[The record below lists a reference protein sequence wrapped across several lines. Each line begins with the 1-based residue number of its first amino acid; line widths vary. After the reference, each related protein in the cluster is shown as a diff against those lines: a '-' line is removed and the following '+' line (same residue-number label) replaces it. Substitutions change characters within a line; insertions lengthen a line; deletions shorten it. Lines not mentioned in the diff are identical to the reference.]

1 MTRTLETTLE
11 RVDEPI
17 LIDGLSWREFKAVE
31 QLLSRPGVRLS
42 FLDGV
47 LEIRRMPGEKHESIK
62 ERIGS
67 LLDLYLLQM
76 GIDYQPTGSMTL
88 ESPSGLVK
96 READKSYKLGA
107 NREFPDLAVEV
118 VLTSGGINKLE
129 AYKRLEIPEVWFWEN
144 GRLLM
149 YSLGADGYAEVDR
162 SFVLPDLD
170 IVLLARCI
178 NIENHL
184 QAMREFRQ
192 AIQSSERLVL
202 KNDKSQLEAV

>member
-1 MTRTLETTLE
+1 MTTTLE
-11 RVDEPI
+11 KLEGLDEPI
-17 LIDGLSWREFKAVE
+17 LIDELSWREFKVVE
-31 QLLSRPGVRLS
+31 QLLSGPGVRLS

-47 LEIRRMPGEKHESIK
+47 LEIRRRPGEKHETIK

-118 VLTSGGINKLE
+118 VVTSGGINKLE
-129 AYKRLEIPEVWFWEN
+129 AYKRLQIPEVWFWEN
-144 GRLLM
+144 GALRM

-170 IVLLARCI
+170 IVLLVRCI

-184 QAMREFRQ
+184 QAMREFKQ
-192 AIQSSERLVL
+192 TIQSF
-202 KNDKSQLEAV
+202 

>member
-1 MTRTLETTLE
+1 MIATLEKLE
-11 RVDEPI
+11 RLDEPI
-17 LIDGLSWREFKAVE
+17 LIDGMSWREFKAVE
-31 QLLSRPGVRLS
+31 QLLDRPGIRLS

-47 LEIRRMPGEKHESIK
+47 LEIRRMPGEKHETIK

-107 NREFPDLAVEV
+107 NRELPDLVVEV
-118 VLTSGGINKLE
+118 VVTSGGINKLE
-129 AYKRLEIPEVWFWEN
+129 AYKRLQIPEVWFWEN
-144 GRLLM
+144 GVIRL

-162 SFVLPDLD
+162 SFVLPELD

-192 AIQSSERLVL
+192 AIQGS
-202 KNDKSQLEAV
+202 

>member
-1 MTRTLETTLE
+1 MTTTLE
-11 RVDEPI
+11 KLERLDEPI
-17 LIDGLSWREFKAVE
+17 LIDELSWREFKAVE

-47 LEIRRMPGEKHESIK
+47 LEIRRMPGEKHETIK

-67 LLDLYLLQM
+67 LLDIYLLQM

-118 VLTSGGINKLE
+118 VVTSGGINKLE
-129 AYKRLEIPEVWFWEN
+129 AYKRLQIPEVWFWEN
-144 GRLLM
+144 GALRM

-162 SFVLPDLD
+162 SQVLPDLD

-192 AIQSSERLVL
+192 AIQ
-202 KNDKSQLEAV
+202 

>member
-1 MTRTLETTLE
+1 MTTTLE
-11 RVDEPI
+11 KLEGLDEPI
-17 LIDGLSWREFKAVE
+17 LIDELSWREFKVVE

-47 LEIRRMPGEKHESIK
+47 LEIRRMPGEKHETIK

-96 READKSYKLGA
+96 READKSYKLGP

-118 VLTSGGINKLE
+118 VVTSGGINKLE
-129 AYKRLEIPEVWFWEN
+129 AYKRLQIPEVWFWEN
-144 GRLLM
+144 GALRM

-170 IVLLARCI
+170 IVLLVRCI
-178 NIENHL
+178 NMENHL
-184 QAMREFRQ
+184 QAMREFKQ
-192 AIQSSERLVL
+192 TI
-202 KNDKSQLEAV
+202 

>member
-1 MTRTLETTLE
+1 MRTALEKLE
-11 RVDEPI
+11 GIDEPI
-17 LIDGLSWREFKAVE
+17 LIDELSWREFKAVE

-47 LEIRRMPGEKHESIK
+47 LEIRRRPGRKHETIK
-62 ERIGS
+62 ERMGS
-67 LLDLYLLQM
+67 LLDIYLLQM

-96 READKSYKLGA
+96 READKSYKLGP

-118 VLTSGGINKLE
+118 VVTSGGINKLE
-129 AYKRLEIPEVWFWEN
+129 AYKRLQIPEVWFWEN
-144 GRLLM
+144 GALRM

-170 IVLLARCI
+170 IVLLVRCI
-178 NIENHL
+178 NMENHL
-184 QAMREFRQ
+184 QAMREFKQ
-192 AIQSSERLVL
+192 TIQSF
-202 KNDKSQLEAV
+202 

>member
-1 MTRTLETTLE
+1 MITTLE
-11 RVDEPI
+11 KLERLDEPI
-17 LIDGLSWREFKAVE
+17 LIDGMSWREFKAVE
-31 QLLSRPGVRLS
+31 QLLDRPGIRLS

-47 LEIRRMPGEKHESIK
+47 LEIRRMPGEKHETIK

-107 NREFPDLAVEV
+107 NRELPDLVVEV
-118 VLTSGGINKLE
+118 VVTSGGINKLE
-129 AYKRLEIPEVWFWEN
+129 AYKRLQIPEVWFWEN
-144 GRLLM
+144 GVIRL

-162 SFVLPDLD
+162 SFVLPELD

-192 AIQSSERLVL
+192 AIQGS
-202 KNDKSQLEAV
+202 

>member
-1 MTRTLETTLE
+1 MTTTLE
-11 RVDEPI
+11 KLEGLDEPI
-17 LIDGLSWREFKAVE
+17 LIDELSWREFKVVE

-47 LEIRRMPGEKHESIK
+47 LEIRRMPGEKHETIK

-96 READKSYKLGA
+96 READKSYKLGS

-118 VLTSGGINKLE
+118 VVTSGGINKLE
-129 AYKRLEIPEVWFWEN
+129 AYKRLQIPEVWFWEN
-144 GRLLM
+144 GALRM

-170 IVLLARCI
+170 VVLLVRCI

-184 QAMREFRQ
+184 QAMREFKQ
-192 AIQSSERLVL
+192 TIQSF
-202 KNDKSQLEAV
+202 

>member
-1 MTRTLETTLE
+1 MIATLEKLE
-11 RVDEPI
+11 RLDEPI
-17 LIDGLSWREFKAVE
+17 LIDGMSWREFKAVE
-31 QLLSRPGVRLS
+31 QLLDRPGIRLS

-47 LEIRRMPGEKHESIK
+47 LEIRRMPGEKHETIK

-107 NREFPDLAVEV
+107 NRELPDLVVEV
-118 VLTSGGINKLE
+118 VVTSGGINKLE
-129 AYKRLEIPEVWFWEN
+129 AYKRLQIPEVWFWEN
-144 GRLLM
+144 GVFRL
-149 YSLGADGYAEVDR
+149 YSLGADGYMEVDR
-162 SFVLPDLD
+162 SFVLPELD

-192 AIQSSERLVL
+192 AIQGS
-202 KNDKSQLEAV
+202 